1 MFYGYGTHREHTWGT
16 ARGHGTA
23 HNHGHHLLLVTPF
36 LSLRRA
42 QGSRD
47 GAGVVALRSRRS
59 IWVSVDFLDGVIVHN
74 ELIPRLLGN
83 LDLLVE
89 RDYLFREGYLNDLR
103 GGHLGEHLV
112 LEYAEVFRAQPS
124 PP

>member
-1 MFYGYGTHREHTWGT
+1 M
-16 ARGHGTA
+16 
-23 HNHGHHLLLVTPF
+23 TPFACF

-47 GAGVVALRSRRS
+47 GGVVALRSRRS
-59 IWVSVDFLDGVIVHN
+59 IWVSVDFLDGVVHN

-83 LDLLVE
+83 LDLVLVE

-112 LEYAEVFRAQPS
+112 SNLVLEHAEVFRAQPS

>member
-1 MFYGYGTHREHTWGT
+1 MPKAVET
-16 ARGHGTA
+16 AVLSRFDLA
-23 HNHGHHLLLVTPF
+23 APF
-36 LSLRRA
+36 
-42 QGSRD
+42 G
-47 GAGVVALRSRRS
+47 
-59 IWVSVDFLDGVIVHN
+59 VDFLDGVVHN

-112 LEYAEVFRAQPS
+112 SNLVLEHAEVFRAQPS

>member
-1 MFYGYGTHREHTWGT
+1 M
-16 ARGHGTA
+16 GHGTWSW
-23 HNHGHHLLLVTPF
+23 HGTHGHHLLLVTPF
-36 LSLRRA
+36 LSLTLGVPKA
-42 QGSRD
+42 VETAVLSRFD
-47 GAGVVALRSRRS
+47 LAAPFG
-59 IWVSVDFLDGVIVHN
+59 VDFLDGVVHN

-112 LEYAEVFRAQPS
+112 LEHAEVFRAQPS